1 MQSLKVET
9 DSKNKLI
16 KQTEIMKNEWVYIGY
31 NYDTEMYDVL
41 KQVRGIKND
50 EVLKSFKRKGNAQ
63 NYELKIN
70 FNI

>member
-1 MQSLKVET
+1 M
-9 DSKNKLI
+9 N
-16 KQTEIMKNEWVYIGY
+16 NEWVYIGY